1 MPRHFGVAPGG
12 ERAARNVAISSDAG
26 PSGFSPN
33 AHKARG
39 GGGACIAQTGIAQ
52 TGIAQTGIAR
62 L

>member
-52 TGIAQTGIAR
+52 TGIAR